1 MERMDQLIKLQS
13 TLKKVGYS
21 DDLAIAKILLGNGLS
36 DQEFN
41 EYIKRLFKREPWQYI
56 HEKVL
61 FRSVTLKV
69 DQNVLIPR
77 IETEMVVDLALIA
90 FRESIDKNV
99 GKILYIDIGTGS
111 GAIPIALYK
120 ELLVEKDEWNK
131 AKGTERVHKN
141 KVNFIASDISEKA
154 LKLANENATTNVPN
168 NVIEF
173 INSDLLSSKQLQQR
187 IEELKASPNSA
198 LLITAN
204 LPYISLSDYQEL
216 DQSVKDW
223 EPVGALVGGK
233 NGDEMIFQLLDQ
245 LEKIGVDQMTTVTV
259 ILEVDPSQ
267 VENICTKAISYGYD
281 PEVVHDQFQIE
292 RFIAIKKTTDPTS

>member
-111 GAIPIALYK
+111 GAIPIAFCK
-120 ELLVEKDEWNK
+120 ELLKENDEWHK
-131 AKGTERVHKN
+131 EKGSKLYHETELKI
-141 KVNFIASDISEKA
+141 IASDFSENA
-154 LKLANENATTNVPN
+154 LKVANENATTNELS

-173 INSDLLSSKQLQQR
+173 TKSDLLKSSQIHQYIRNLT
-187 IEELKASPNSA
+187 ATPTSS

-204 LPYISLSDYQEL
+204 LPYISESEYEGL
-216 DQSVKDW
+216 DDSVKDW
-223 EPVGALVGGK
+223 EPISALVGGK
-233 NGDEMIFQLLDQ
+233 NGDEMIINLLDQ
-245 LEKIGVDQMTTVTV
+245 LTEIGVDHITTVTV
-259 ILEVDPSQ
+259 ILEVESSQ
-267 VENICTKAISYGYD
+267 IENICTKAISFGYT
-281 PEVVHDQFQIE
+281 ETVVLDQFATE
-292 RFIAIKKTTDPTS
+292 RFLVLKKTTDPTS